1 MVKKNESIQISFLEI
16 TDINKRKL
24 LIEQCYKEGEGC
36 CFAVWDGIEV
46 KYEQNIIID
55 NLTFTPILGE
65 EVQKK
70 AVLLP
75 EKAEEYET
83 DEQLDNEILDFIG
96 KWLDIP
102 DDIKQFALW
111 NIKRSWVYEKFNTLN
126 YLRALGDTG
135 VGKTRFLDVLGHIH
149 YKPIETTGA
158 TTAAPIFRMI
168 DKWRGSLIM
177 DEADFAKSDETQ
189 DIIKIINVGYERGKF
204 IMRCDQNDAKEVN
217 FFDPYCP
224 KILATRK
231 SFYDKAV
238 ESRCITQVMVET
250 KRKNIPYSLNDEF
263 FDTTQKL
270 RNKLL
275 MWRFRHY
282 WNIESDK
289 KIELEMEL
297 EPRVKQIVNTFISLF
312 SNEGVQLEKFK
323 IFIENYQNELI
334 EERQNSWLGEVVE
347 SIHSLLEK
355 GIINI
360 TAKDIIEEGQIN
372 SSPRAISSAL
382 KSLGFGKT
390 KMKRI
395 GGGIKRIISLEPI
408 FLSNIFKRY
417 GNDVTIVTV
426 LWGTGNN
433 NNMSKVSDAPLS
445 ISIVTTANTVTH
457 PNPKTEQTFKS
468 ATGVYQKIDTTYLPC
483 QRCGELG
490 VNGLRY
496 QDVVN
501 KELVCNACAYLF
513 E

>member
-1 MVKKNESIQISFLEI
+1 MVKKNKSIQISFLEI

-189 DIIKIINVGYERGKF
+189 DI
-204 IMRCDQNDAKEVN
+204 
-217 FFDPYCP
+217 
-224 KILATRK
+224 
-231 SFYDKAV
+231 
-238 ESRCITQVMVET
+238 
-250 KRKNIPYSLNDEF
+250 
-263 FDTTQKL
+263 
-270 RNKLL
+270 L
-275 MWRFRHY
+275 M
-282 WNIESDK
+282 
-289 KIELEMEL
+289 
-297 EPRVKQIVNTFISLF
+297 
-312 SNEGVQLEKFK
+312 
-323 IFIENYQNELI
+323 
-334 EERQNSWLGEVVE
+334 LG
-347 SIHSLLEK
+347 
-355 GIINI
+355 
-360 TAKDIIEEGQIN
+360 
-372 SSPRAISSAL
+372 
-382 KSLGFGKT
+382 
-390 KMKRI
+390 MK
-395 GGGIKRIISLEPI
+395 
-408 FLSNIFKRY
+408 
-417 GNDVTIVTV
+417 
-426 LWGTGNN
+426 
-433 NNMSKVSDAPLS
+433 
-445 ISIVTTANTVTH
+445 
-457 PNPKTEQTFKS
+457 
-468 ATGVYQKIDTTYLPC
+468 
-483 QRCGELG
+483 G
-490 VNGLRY
+490 VNS
-496 QDVVN
+496 
-501 KELVCNACAYLF
+501 
-513 E
+513 

>member
-1 MVKKNESIQISFLEI
+1 MVKKNKSIQISFLEI

-36 CFAVWDGIEV
+36 CFSVWDGIEV

-65 EVQKK
+65 EGQKK

-83 DEQLDNEILDFIG
+83 DEQLDNEIFDFIG

-189 DIIKIINVGYERGKF
+189 DII
-204 IMRCDQNDAKEVN
+204 
-217 FFDPYCP
+217 
-224 KILATRK
+224 
-231 SFYDKAV
+231 
-238 ESRCITQVMVET
+238 ET

-360 TAKDIIEEGQIN
+360 TAKDIIEEEKIN
-372 SSPRAISSAL
+372 SPPRAISSAL
-382 KSLGFGKT
+382 KSLGFGK
-390 KMKRI
+390 KKIKRI